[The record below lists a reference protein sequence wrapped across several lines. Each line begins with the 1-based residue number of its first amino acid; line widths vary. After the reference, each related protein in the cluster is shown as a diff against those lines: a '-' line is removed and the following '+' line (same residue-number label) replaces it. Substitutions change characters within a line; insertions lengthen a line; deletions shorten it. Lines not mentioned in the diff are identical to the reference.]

1 MSSVQLEHALHRYFG
16 LMRSTLTVPTQFVGC
31 FYTHTVLTSYQCLTR
46 TSSFTASAKCALWHC
61 FKTTKLFMVQFD
73 IGDFHPKNTQYIF
86 WFPND
91 IYFDENSR
99 LSLFWATQ
107 PYETITPL
115 FTYHSEYGPEQ
126 TLFITIVKSHCVST
140 HGAGAPGLP
149 QSEGQ
154 AP

>member
-1 MSSVQLEHALHRYFG
+1 MLEQIFWSHVVNAYSANPICWLFLH
-16 LMRSTLTVPTQFVGC
+16 SHCAC
-31 FYTHTVLTSYQCLTR
+31 FITTPNKDFIIYCI
-46 TSSFTASAKCALWHC
+46 CALWHC

-86 WFPND
+86 LFPND